1 MLTGWLSKKIQFWAS
16 SYLVWTLFWYR
27 FFLLR
32 FYRRKIYRAQ
42 ESIELR
48 CLRQPILR
56 CRYQISIF
64 SQCKL
69 LVFTIVFSSHSL
81 FYDNFFLLL
90 GKKDLVSIKFIL
102 DKLMRTKAI
111 SWMEKSHISC
121 LFYFNRKFH
130 CCRGIYIYMP
140 DTKFIHK
147 KYCFNCMFKTAS
159 PLD

>member
-1 MLTGWLSKKIQFWAS
+1 MAIKKIKLQFWAS
-16 SYLVWTLFWYR
+16 SYLIWTLFWYI

-48 CLRQPILR
+48 CLRQPIQR

-64 SQCKL
+64 LQCKL
-69 LVFTIVFSSHSL
+69 LVFTMVFSSHSL
-81 FYDNFFLLL
+81 FYDNFFSSF
-90 GKKDLVSIKFIL
+90 GQKRFSQHKIHSWQIDE
-102 DKLMRTKAI
+102 DKGNFMNG
-111 SWMEKSHISC
+111 EKSYFLPFFISIENFTAAEGC
-121 LFYFNRKFH
+121 
-130 CCRGIYIYMP
+130 IYMP